1 MAKLNYDRDVKPVAV
16 KLKKLYDGKVELK
29 SKVDKYVLLVDEEVV
44 SDGTLREA
52 YCYMLGMLKILEG

>member
-1 MAKLNYDRDVKPVAV
+1 MAKLNYDRDVKGLVV

-29 SKVDKYVLLVDEEVV
+29 SKVDKYVLIIDDETV

-52 YCYMLGMLKILEG
+52 YCYILGMLKVLEG